1 MSVNVHRFTGNVEN
15 KFRLC
20 GEILTHICL
29 SMIRIL
35 ESNDWSSIRS
45 LWIQFIGVF
54 ISSLSLDERHLG
66 REEFPVSTPRVFFFA
81 FLWNIR
87 LSTIYYSYFFCYI
100 LFYLL
105 YLHCDPFIIC
115 IYFCQVTMK
124 QFSFMIHLIV
134 HKVESIIS
142 KKALIFTRWNVRC
155 IRNKAICG
163 SKSANQTRAEFII
176 KISVSRK
183 PWVNKWIS
191 VESTWIS
198 LKISQNNARL
208 QLIWSSSL

>member
-1 MSVNVHRFTGNVEN
+1 MRPPPPLARF
-15 KFRLC
+15 
-20 GEILTHICL
+20 IL
-29 SMIRIL
+29 
-35 ESNDWSSIRS
+35 SI
-45 LWIQFIGVF
+45 
-54 ISSLSLDERHLG
+54 
-66 REEFPVSTPRVFFFA
+66 FFFD
-81 FLWNIR
+81 W
-87 LSTIYYSYFFCYI
+87 FFFYMQNKSFFI
-100 LFYLL
+100 FYLL
-105 YLHCDPFIIC
+105 LLHFDPPPPLARFILNIFFCEWFFFIFVIC
-115 IYFCQVTMK
+115 ISFCQVTMK
-124 QFSFMIHLIV
+124 PFSFMIHLIV

-183 PWVNKWIS
+183 TWVNKWIS